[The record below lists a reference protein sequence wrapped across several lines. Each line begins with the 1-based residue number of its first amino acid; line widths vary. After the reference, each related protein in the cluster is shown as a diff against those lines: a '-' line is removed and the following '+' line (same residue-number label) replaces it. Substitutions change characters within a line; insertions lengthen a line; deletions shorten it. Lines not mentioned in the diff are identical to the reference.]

1 MVRNKKGGNKG
12 KKIARKHSTQTVQRG
27 LRLSKDKCAIYAG
40 VERVDGQGMCNGIC
54 NDGVERLC
62 IIRRKFKGRGK
73 RDNFVGPGAWLLVG
87 IREWEIVNPKKKP
100 KCDLLEVYNNMEKD
114 RLRKTK
120 IDFSHLLNNDSTI
133 NSDEEDTSVE
143 FVDSNTMKYENLIQ
157 NTKDDNKKLSTIGDM
172 DEINIDDI

>member
-1 MVRNKKGGNKG
+1 M
-12 KKIARKHSTQTVQRG
+12 I
-27 LRLSKDKCAIYAG
+27 
-40 VERVDGQGMCNGIC
+40 
-54 NDGVERLC
+54 
-62 IIRRKFKGRGK
+62 
-73 RDNFVGPGAWLLVG
+73 
-87 IREWEIVNPKKKP
+87 
-100 KCDLLEVYNNMEKD
+100 YNNMEKD